1 MENYVAVSATTTSLD
16 VIEIDLADQTSPR
29 EAVFVPERFGTLDRR
44 PGHLHIDR
52 SQIPLGDLFVLT
64 EGTRVRLSTRPDAL
78 APASLPVE
86 HLVQRVFLA
95 ALGVRGEVQRTLHER
110 LHRIPALSVADVSPE
125 LTRCRCSPTALPQP
139 RTLRGREA
147 AAAPG
152 RLARLVQDTVVNP
165 ASSAVACS
173 GGISS
178 SWLRSCISA
187 VRGVDTITVE
197 HAETMPGTDRGAVWP
212 PVASRCDPLLE
223 VLDRAAAAE
232 TLTLISALGLRPL
245 FARRITDVARPDA
258 HARPESARPESAA
271 EDEAVVTSG
280 GGSSVPWLT
289 TTGSTLVH
297 EALDAA
303 QHSWDT
309 WLDGLDQ
316 DRARIAWSWTDPV
329 VTSVLSHAAKHALAH
344 RSPVEMPEFVELAL
358 ALPASARVGFR
369 HGMPMNL
376 PMLRPPG
383 LEQVLISSGEQRL
396 RRQSVD
402 LIDAVAAQP
411 AAPQPVWLAE
421 AGLLDPT
428 AFAAALAH
436 PFLRAQHALALRR
449 TLEAEQWL
457 STWLSTTV

>member
-1 MENYVAVSATTTSLD
+1 MSVTATPLD
-16 VIEIDLADQTSPR
+16 VIEIDLANQTGPGQ
-29 EAVFVPERFGTLDRR
+29 AVFAPERFGTVDHR

-78 APASLPVE
+78 APASLPIE
-86 HLVQRVFLA
+86 HLVERVFLA
-95 ALGVRGEVQRTLHER
+95 SLGVREEVQRTLHER

-152 RLARLVQDTVVNP
+152 GLARLAQEAVVSP
-165 ASSAVACS
+165 AASAVACS

-178 SWLRSCISA
+178 SWLRSCMSA
-187 VRGVDTITVE
+187 VHGVDMITVD
-197 HAETMPGTDRGAVWP
+197 AETVPGADRGAVWP

-223 VLDRAAAAE
+223 ALDRAAAAE
-232 TLTLISALGLRPL
+232 THTLISALGIRPL
-245 FARRITDVARPDA
+245 FARRITDVTRPDV
-258 HARPESARPESAA
+258 HARPESAA
-271 EDEAVVTSG
+271 EDEAVTTG
-280 GGSSVPWLT
+280 DGPPVPWLT

-297 EALDAA
+297 DALDAA

-309 WLDGLDQ
+309 WIDGLDQ

-344 RSPVEMPEFVELAL
+344 RSPVEIPEFVELAL

-383 LEQVLISSGEQRL
+383 LEQVLVSSGEQRL

-411 AAPQPVWLAE
+411 AAPQPVLLAE
-421 AGLLDPT
+421 AGLLDPR

-457 STWLSTTV
+457 STWLSTTA